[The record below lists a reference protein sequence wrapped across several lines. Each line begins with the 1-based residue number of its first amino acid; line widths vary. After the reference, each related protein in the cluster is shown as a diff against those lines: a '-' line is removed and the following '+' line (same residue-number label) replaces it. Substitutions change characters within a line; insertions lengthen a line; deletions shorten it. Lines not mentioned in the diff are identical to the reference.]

1 MEVPMNFCLKKKSQ
15 SVLTG
20 NDQDTF
26 WGFFFLLSGLF
37 FFPQCIPANSAL
49 LAVSCTVNFFFLKPP
64 DFVTGS
70 AGNFSVM

>member
-1 MEVPMNFCLKKKSQ
+1 MEVPMNFCLKKK
-15 SVLTG
+15 VTKCIDRKRPGHFLG
-20 NDQDTF
+20 V
-26 WGFFFLLSGLF
+26 FFLLSGLF

>member
-26 WGFFFLLSGLF
+26 WVFFFFTFWTFLF
-37 FFPQCIPANSAL
+37 S
-49 LAVSCTVNFFFLKPP
+49 TVYPSK
-64 DFVTGS
+64 
-70 AGNFSVM
+70 FSPISS

>member
-26 WGFFFLLSGLF
+26 WGFFFFNFLDFSF
-37 FFPQCIPANSAL
+37 FHS
-49 LAVSCTVNFFFLKPP
+49 K
-64 DFVTGS
+64 
-70 AGNFSVM
+70 FSPISS